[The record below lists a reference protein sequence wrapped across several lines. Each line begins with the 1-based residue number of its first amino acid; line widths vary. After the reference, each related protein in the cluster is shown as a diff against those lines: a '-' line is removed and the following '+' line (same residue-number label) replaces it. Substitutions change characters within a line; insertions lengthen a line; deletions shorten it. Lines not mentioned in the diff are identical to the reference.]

1 VVRVALLT
9 ACLLVLPAAPAR
21 ASRTVYPDSA
31 GNLHVFV
38 VGADG
43 VLYHDASTGRG
54 AWRGF
59 ASLGGNLAPSERVA
73 VGRNVSAL
81 VSKPLKVGTQ
91 ITITATAPGTIGAV
105 KTLTIRSR
113 RAPAVKTRCLP
124 PGSTRPA
131 AC

>member
-1 VVRVALLT
+1 VFARGSDNALWHIAET
-9 ACLLVLPAAPAR
+9 SPGGGW
-21 ASRTVYPDSA
+21 SA
-31 GNLHVFV
+31 W
-38 VGADG
+38 
-43 VLYHDASTGRG
+43 T
-54 AWRGF
+54 
-59 ASLGGNLAPSERVA
+59 SL
-73 VGRNVSAL
+73 
-81 VSKPLKVGTQ
+81 K